1 MRILLVEDELPLAEA
16 LTQIL
21 RKTNYTVDAVN
32 DGESGLDNALSD
44 IYDLII
50 LDIMLPKM
58 DGISILKHIR
68 KEGLST
74 PVILLTAR
82 GEISDKVI
90 GLDSG
95 ADDYLA
101 KPFASEE
108 LLARIRAVSRR
119 KGEVLQDNSLNF
131 GDLQLNISTL
141 KLTKENKEIKLIL
154 KEAELLELLITRKNL
169 TTSKEL
175 IIEKLWGFDSEVEH
189 NHVEV
194 YISFLRKKL
203 AHLSSKVTIKTI
215 RGVGYILEDST
226 SKIPIE
232 NS

>member
-1 MRILLVEDELPLAEA
+1 MRILIVEDELPLAEA
-16 LTQIL
+16 LAQIL
-21 RKTNYTVDAVN
+21 RKNNYTVDAVN
-32 DGESGLDNALSD
+32 DGESGLDNALSG

-58 DGISILKHIR
+58 DGISILKNIR
-68 KEGLST
+68 KEEIST

-82 GEISDKVI
+82 GEISDKVV

-108 LLARIRAVSRR
+108 LLARIRAISRR
-119 KGEVLQDNSLNF
+119 KGEVQQDNTLKF
-131 GDLQLNISTL
+131 GDLQLNTSTL
-141 KLTKENKEIKLIL
+141 KLTKDSKEIKLIL
-154 KEAELLELLITRKNL
+154 KEAQLLELLITRKNL
-169 TTSKEL
+169 VSPKEL

-203 AHLSSKVTIKTI
+203 TYLKSKTTINTV
-215 RGVGYILEDST
+215 RGVGYILES
-226 SKIPIE
+226 
-232 NS
+232 N